1 VDHWGCRFDSAET
14 GVIVPAAAPVL
25 VVAALAVAAVVDL
38 LDELAWWDE
47 DPLDWNPD
55 SVAKEVTALVAAAA
69 EHFQEFAHVSHRDW
83 HFDSIARMEAIV
95 L

>member
-1 VDHWGCRFDSAET
+1 VDHWGCHFDSAET
-14 GVIVPAAAPVL
+14 VVIVPAAAPVL
-25 VVAALAVAAVVDL
+25 AVAAVVGL

-55 SVAKEVTALVAAAA
+55 SVAKEVIALAGG
-69 EHFQEFAHVSHRDW
+69 HFQEFARVGHWNW